1 MALSI
6 GIVGLPNVGPTP
18 HLLKNLL
25 HSVLSVRALRD
36 CTSTSNNI
44 KLGDI

>member
-1 MALSI
+1 MSLSI

-18 HLLKNLL
+18 RLLKNLL

-36 CTSTSNNI
+36 CTYLIEDLIT
-44 KLGDI
+44 GDI